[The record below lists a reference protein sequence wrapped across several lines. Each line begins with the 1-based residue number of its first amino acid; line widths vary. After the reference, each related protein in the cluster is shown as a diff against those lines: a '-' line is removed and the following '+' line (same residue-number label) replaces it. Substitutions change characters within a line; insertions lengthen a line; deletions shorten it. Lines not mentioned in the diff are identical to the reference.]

1 MKKLILTI
9 STFLLSQAL
18 SAQTIIE
25 NFNYPVG
32 ALSASSASDWLDF
45 SSLGT
50 CIPEIDV
57 TGRVTSKIQ
66 CSSGTH
72 LAYKPWAFDFTEN
85 DTIKIAFT
93 TSLNGNAASFSKAYL
108 EILSTSTNQNVAFG
122 ASTSGGSYYTSIYG
136 TKNATSFSQ
145 SGNSLNPSAANLIMA
160 EIIWK
165 KDPITNTYGELTLYL
180 VDYGAKDQSLK
191 KDQTIQSYKLPFTSL
206 DGFQNIYLTISGS
219 GATLRPI
226 IQSIMFD
233 QKEGLV
239 TANEDLINKKNL
251 SFFPN
256 PTSDIIHLSESKN
269 WTLFDAMG
277 NNLITGSGDTINLI
291 EFKSGSYFIKI
302 EDQNESKIQRI
313 IKQ

>member
-1 MKKLILTI
+1 M
-9 STFLLSQAL
+9 
-18 SAQTIIE
+18 
-25 NFNYPVG
+25 
-32 ALSASSASDWLDF
+32 
-45 SSLGT
+45 
-50 CIPEIDV
+50 
-57 TGRVTSKIQ
+57 
-66 CSSGTH
+66 
-72 LAYKPWAFDFTEN
+72 
-85 DTIKIAFT
+85 
-93 TSLNGNAASFSKAYL
+93 
-108 EILSTSTNQNVAFG
+108 
-122 ASTSGGSYYTSIYG
+122 
-136 TKNATSFSQ
+136 
-145 SGNSLNPSAANLIMA
+145 
-160 EIIWK
+160 
-165 KDPITNTYGELTLYL
+165 
-180 VDYGAKDQSLK
+180 K

-206 DGFQNIYLTISGS
+206 NGFQNIYLTISGS

-239 TANEDLINKKNL
+239 TANEDLINKKNV